1 MGSDREA
8 NGLFCAKC
16 GKEVPAGATFC
27 PSCGTP
33 VSAAPSTA
41 APAAPLSGVDALM
54 KDSKAQ
60 EYWFKR
66 LIALIID
73 GIIIGIVVVVIFALI
88 AAMVALPGYFA
99 YGYAP
104 LSVLFGGVTIV
115 VGILLILYFPIAE
128 VTRGAT
134 IGKSVMKL
142 KVVGKNGG
150 NPNFVEAFVRNISKI
165 YWLLLL
171 LDVIVGLATQKGY
184 QQKFSDHVMGTSVVP
199 V

>member
-1 MGSDREA
+1 MA
-8 NGLFCAKC
+8 FCSKC
-16 GKEVPAGATFC
+16 GKELPEGATFC
-27 PSCGTP
+27 PACGTP
-33 VSAAPSTA
+33 VQATASAGAPSA
-41 APAAPLSGVDALM
+41 APAAPVSGIDALM

-60 EYWFKR
+60 EYWFRR

-73 GIIIGIVVVVIFALI
+73 GIIIGIVVVIIFALI
-88 AAMVALPGYFA
+88 AAMVALPAYFA

-104 LSVLFGGVTIV
+104 LSILFGGVTIV
-115 VGILLILYFPIAE
+115 VGILLILYFPLAE
-128 VTRGAT
+128 TTRGAT
-134 IGKSVMKL
+134 IGKSVMHL

-184 QQKFSDHVMGTSVVP
+184 QQKYSDHIMGTSVVP
-199 V
+199 A